1 MEAFRKRDRPPPPP
15 PPPPLIHV
23 SLFKD
28 RRWIFPDWRLAV
40 SDRRVEVRF
49 SQEENAA
56 RKDRR
61 RRENTGASVA
71 NVTLCLFVP
80 REPISKADTR
90 YCDQCHWPIWN
101 TIRGNETVALYV
113 WESRRFDALRDRL
126 PEIRGRA
133 VSRHFSFK
141 KQIASVQSNYTR
153 STRLR
158 SETSSLCLRCL
169 CSVELYSGL
178 RSSWI

>member
-28 RRWIFPDWRLAV
+28 RRWIFPDRRLAV

-133 VSRHFSFK
+133 MSRHFSFK
-141 KQIASVQSNYTR
+141 KQTASVQSNAR
-153 STRLR
+153 STIRDPRDSDPRL
-158 SETSSLCLRCL
+158 LLRVCAVCVL
-169 CSVELYSGL
+169 LNF
-178 RSSWI
+178 I